1 MRRCEKS
8 NLVDCMTDRS
18 AGFSPLRIFPAQ
30 MPMTLVVGF
39 ATSIAHQ
46 PTRDELT
53 MPKMTNADLEAIVAY
68 LRIRALA

>member
-1 MRRCEKS
+1 LRDWQIGR
-8 NLVDCMTDRS
+8 LLS
-18 AGFSPLRIFPAQ
+18 AENFPGANADQ
-30 MPMTLVVGF
+30 TVVVGF